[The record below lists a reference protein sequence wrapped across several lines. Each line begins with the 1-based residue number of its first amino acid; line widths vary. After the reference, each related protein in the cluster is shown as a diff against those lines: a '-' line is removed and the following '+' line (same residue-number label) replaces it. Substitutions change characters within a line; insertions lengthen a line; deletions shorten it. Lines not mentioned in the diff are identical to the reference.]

1 MKWKNTWI
9 LVGLAAALFAFIFLV
24 ERNLRPTGA
33 TEPPQPLFP
42 KFRPAAATSLQVR
55 RGTQLA
61 LALEQTNG
69 AWRFVK
75 PVAYPAAN
83 FAVQSFLEAIDRMT
97 PVTHIS
103 PREIL
108 ARKQTAADFGF
119 DPPPVVIALGRNGEQ
134 PDLQIRFGARTPA
147 GDQVYVAVGDQPGYF
162 VVSAEILD
170 NKVPRMP
177 HDWRDTALF
186 HFGENKIDRVEIAP
200 QRGVGFVLALDATNQ
215 MWRLARPSHR
225 ANQLQARQWLDKLQL
240 ARAIEFVTDEP
251 GADGEAYGLQPP
263 QFELTLKSGDNAQ
276 KIQFGR
282 SPTNDPGRVY
292 ARILAHTNIV
302 LVAKSTVDLLNT
314 SPSDLR
320 DRQLVAFAPELVDV
334 IDVRGEVSLIAA
346 DSVTNG
352 SFIVRKNGNGAW
364 MAGEVPVD
372 PVFFSQW
379 LGLLSQIEVTEFVKD
394 VATDFTFTAYG
405 LEPAQRQYLLY
416 TSVTNA
422 TGPTNVLITRL
433 GFGTNAAPDRAFAR
447 RWDEDSVYSIS
458 LREYTLMPAEAWQ
471 FRDHRVWRF
480 ATNQVAKITV
490 QEGNET
496 REVLRQTNGEW
507 VVVKGFANEP
517 NPFALEEV
525 ALGLGDLRALMWV
538 ARGESARAR
547 FGAPTAQ
554 LSVELRGEKP
564 QVLTVEFV
572 GRSPLLTPY
581 GLVVIDGQPTVFEFP
596 WTLYGDLQRYLN
608 LGRVGNSRSL
618 NVPAPGKL

>member
-9 LVGLAAALFAFIFLV
+9 LVGLAVALFAFIFLV
-24 ERNLRPTGA
+24 ERNLNPTGA
-33 TEPPQPLFP
+33 IEPPQPLFP
-42 KFRPAAATSLQVR
+42 KFRPSAATSLQLR

-83 FAVQSFLEAIDRMT
+83 FAVQSFLDALERMA

-119 DPPPVVIALGRNGEQ
+119 DPPPVVIALGRNSEQ

-170 NKVPRMP
+170 NKVPRTP

-186 HFGENKIDRVEIAP
+186 HFGENRIDRVEIAP
-200 QRGVGFVLALDATNQ
+200 QRGAGFALALDATNH

-225 ANQLQARQWLDKLQL
+225 ANQLQVRQWLDKLQL
-240 ARAIEFVTDEP
+240 ARATEFVTDEP
-251 GADGEAYGLQPP
+251 GADGETYGLQPP
-263 QFELTLKSGDNAQ
+263 QFELTLASGPNNAQ
-276 KIQFGR
+276 RIQFGR

-302 LVAKSTVDLLNT
+302 LVAKGIVDLLNT
-314 SPSDLR
+314 SYSDLR

-334 IDVRGEVSLIAA
+334 IDVRGEE
-346 DSVTNG
+346 
-352 SFIVRKNGNGAW
+352 SFIVRKNGSGAW
-364 MAGEVPVD
+364 MAGDIPVD
-372 PVFFSQW
+372 PIFFSQW

-394 VATDFTFTAYG
+394 VVTDFTAYG

-433 GFGTNAAPDRAFAR
+433 GFGTNATTDRAFAR
-447 RWDEDSVYSIS
+447 RWDEDSVYSMR
-458 LREYTLMPAEAWQ
+458 LREYTLMPGEAWQ
-471 FRDHRVWRF
+471 FRDHRIWKF
-480 ATNQVAKITV
+480 STNQVEKITV
-490 QEGNET
+490 KDGDET
-496 REVLRQTNGEW
+496 REVLRQPNGDW
-507 VVVKGFANEP
+507 VAIKGFSSAP

-525 ALGLGDLRALMWV
+525 ALGLGDLHALMWV
-538 ARGESARAR
+538 ARGETARAR
-547 FGAPTAQ
+547 FGAPISQ
-554 LSVELRGEKP
+554 LSVELRGETP
-564 QVLTVEFV
+564 QVLTIEFV
-572 GRSPLLTPY
+572 GRSPLLNPY

-596 WTLYGDLQRYLN
+596 WTLYADLQRYLN
-608 LGRVGNSRSL
+608 LGRAANLRSP
-618 NVPAPGKL
+618 NAPAPGKL